1 VGEVH
6 RDSEEEGGETMIYV
20 EVSKED
26 KQKELI
32 EGAQKMAKTMN
43 ENPNVG
49 YVMGGNDEIL
59 ILMVRW
65 PK

>member
-1 VGEVH
+1 
-6 RDSEEEGGETMIYV
+6 MAYV

-32 EGAQKMAKTMN
+32 EGAQKMAKTMTD
-43 ENPNVG
+43 NPNVG